1 MTDHPSDV
9 KLAPVLTPLV
19 DLTFLLLVFL
29 MLLPMRGLDRKVAA
43 FLPADR

>member
-1 MTDHPSDV
+1 VTDHPAEV
-9 KLAPVLTPLV
+9 KVAPVLTPLV

-43 FLPADR
+43 FLPRDG